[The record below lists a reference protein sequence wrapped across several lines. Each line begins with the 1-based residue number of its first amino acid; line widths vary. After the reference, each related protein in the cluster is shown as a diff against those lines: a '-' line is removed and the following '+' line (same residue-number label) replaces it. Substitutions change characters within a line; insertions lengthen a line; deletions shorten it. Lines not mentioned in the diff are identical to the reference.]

1 MRKLIQLLVIF
12 VLSSALSPLVF
23 AEQIKIAVINL
34 EKALLTTKF
43 AQQQQKSVT
52 DSSEYKSLVEK
63 FQLLQADLQ
72 ALEKEANSKGM
83 TWSNEQRAEH
93 ANKVKYKA
101 ADYQLA
107 RKEIESQRKNAID
120 AIKKQFEVSIKE
132 VVEKIIKSEGIG
144 LLLNAKTVHF
154 AEPEL
159 DITSQVTAALDARD

>member
-1 MRKLIQLLVIF
+1 MRKLIQLLVVF
-12 VLSSALSPLVF
+12 VLSSALSPLGF

-34 EKALLTTKF
+34 EKAILTTKF

-107 RKEIESQRKNAID
+107 RKEIESQRKSAID